1 MSNKKKEVSKATPY
15 ILDFVFIFVG
25 CAVLATGINLF
36 LAPNMISSGGI
47 SSVGT
52 ILLHLF
58 GVDLWITNLAANVLL
73 FLLGFRFLGKY
84 AVLKTTAGI
93 LFLSM
98 FLWLSDFL
106 PKYTE
111 DKILATVVGGVLVG
125 LGVGLVVRRDG
136 STGGSDFAA
145 LMIKRFM
152 PHVSI
157 ANLILVM
164 DCAVIILSGIVFK
177 SVSIT
182 IYSVIAM
189 YISSKVTDWV
199 VLRGDAAKSVQI
211 LSPKNEEI
219 AAMIMERFERGVTGV
234 HCTGMYTGKNG
245 LMLMCLVSPKELPRL
260 ANAVRKID
268 PSCFMVIGDARE
280 VLGMG
285 FKEKSDYDQIK

>member
-1 MSNKKKEVSKATPY
+1 MSNKKKGISKATPY
-15 ILDFVFIFVG
+15 ILDFSFIFVG
-25 CAVLATGINLF
+25 CAVLAAGINLF

-73 FLLGFRFLGKY
+73 FLLCFRFLGKY

-145 LMIKRFM
+145 LMIKRFL

-164 DCAVIILSGIVFK
+164 DCAVILLSGIVFK
-177 SVSIT
+177 SVSVT

-189 YISSKVTDWV
+189 YISSKITDWV
-199 VLRGDAAKSVQI
+199 VLLGDAAKSVQI

-219 AAMIMERFERGVTGV
+219 AAMIMEKFERGVTGV
-234 HCTGMYTGKNG
+234 HCTGMYTGKDG
-245 LMLMCLVSPKELPRL
+245 LMLMCLVSPKELPKL

>member
-1 MSNKKKEVSKATPY
+1 MSNKKKDVSKATPY

-25 CAVLATGINLF
+25 CAVLAAGINLF

-84 AVLKTTAGI
+84 AVLKTTVGI

-145 LMIKRFM
+145 LMIKRFL

-164 DCAVIILSGIVFK
+164 DCAVILLSGIVFK
-177 SVSIT
+177 SVSVT

-189 YISSKVTDWV
+189 YISSKITDWV
-199 VLRGDAAKSVQI
+199 VLFGDAAKSVQI

>member
-1 MSNKKKEVSKATPY
+1 MKKAKPY
-15 ILDFVFIFVG
+15 ILDFGFIFVG
-25 CAVLATGINLF
+25 CFVLALGINVF

-58 GVDLWITNLAANVLL
+58 GVDLWITNLVANLLL
-73 FLLGFRFLGKY
+73 FVLGFRFLGKY

-93 LFLSM
+93 LFLSA
-98 FLWLSDFL
+98 FLWVTDFI
-106 PKYTE
+106 PKFSE
-111 DKILATVVGGVLVG
+111 DMILATVVGGVLVG

-145 LMIKRFM
+145 LMIKRFL

-177 SVSIT
+177 SVTIT

-211 LSPKNEEI
+211 ISSKNEEI
-219 AAMIMERFERGVTGV
+219 AQMIMKDFERGVTGV
-234 HCTGMYTGKNG
+234 HCKGMYSEQEG

-268 PSCFMVIGDARE
+268 PSSFMVIGDVRE
-280 VLGMG
+280 VLGEG

>member
-1 MSNKKKEVSKATPY
+1 MKKARPY
-15 ILDFVFIFVG
+15 IIDFLFIALG
-25 CAVLATGINLF
+25 CFILAVGINVF
-36 LAPNMISSGGI
+36 LAPSKISSGGI

-58 GVDLWITNLAANVLL
+58 GIDLWITNLVANVVL

-84 AVLKTTAGI
+84 AVVKTAVGI
-93 LFLSM
+93 GFLSLFL
-98 FLWLSDFL
+98 WVTEWI
-106 PKYTE
+106 PKFTE
-111 DKILATVVGGVLVG
+111 DMILATIVGGVLVG

-145 LMIKRFM
+145 LMVKRVM

-164 DCAVIILSGIVFK
+164 DCVVIILSGIVFK

-189 YISSKVTDWV
+189 YISSKITDWV

-211 LSPKNEEI
+211 ISRKNEEI
-219 AAMIMERFERGVTGV
+219 AAMIMEKFERGVTGV
-234 HCTGMYTGKNG
+234 HCKGMYTEKEG

>member
-1 MSNKKKEVSKATPY
+1 MKKAKPY
-15 ILDFVFIFVG
+15 ILDFSFILVG
-25 CAVLATGINLF
+25 CFVLALGINVF

-58 GVDLWITNLAANVLL
+58 GVDLWITNLVANLVL

-93 LFLSM
+93 LFLSA
-98 FLWLSDFL
+98 FLWLTDFF
-106 PKYTE
+106 PKFSE
-111 DKILATVVGGVLVG
+111 DMILATVVGGVLVG
-125 LGVGLVVRRDG
+125 LGVGLMVRRDG

-145 LMIKRFM
+145 LMIKRFL
-152 PHVSI
+152 PHISI

-177 SVSIT
+177 SVTVT

-211 LSPKNEEI
+211 ISSKNEEI
-219 AAMIMERFERGVTGV
+219 AQMIMRDFERGVTGV
-234 HCTGMYTGKNG
+234 HCKGMYTEKEG
-245 LMLMCLVSPKELPRL
+245 LMLLCLVSPKELPRL

-268 PSCFMVIGDARE
+268 PASFMVIGDARE
-280 VLGMG
+280 VLGEG

>member
-1 MSNKKKEVSKATPY
+1 MSNKKKDVSKATPY

-25 CAVLATGINLF
+25 CAVLAAGINLF

-84 AVLKTTAGI
+84 AVLKTTVGI

-145 LMIKRFM
+145 LMIKRFL

-164 DCAVIILSGIVFK
+164 DCAVILLSGIVFK
-177 SVSIT
+177 SVSVT

-189 YISSKVTDWV
+189 YISSKITDWV
-199 VLRGDAAKSVQI
+199 VHLGDAAQSVPI

-234 HCTGMYTGKNG
+234 HCTGMYTGKDG

-268 PSCFMVIGDARE
+268 PSCFMVIGDAKE

>member
-1 MSNKKKEVSKATPY
+1 MKKAKPY
-15 ILDFVFIFVG
+15 ILDFSLILVG
-25 CAVLATGINLF
+25 CFVLALGINVF

-58 GVDLWITNLAANVLL
+58 GVDLWITNLVANLVL

-93 LFLSM
+93 LFLSA
-98 FLWLSDFL
+98 FLWLTDFF
-106 PKYTE
+106 PKFSE
-111 DKILATVVGGVLVG
+111 DMILATVVGGVLVG

-145 LMIKRFM
+145 LMIKRFL

-157 ANLILVM
+157 ANLILIM
-164 DCAVIILSGIVFK
+164 DCAVIVLSGIVFK
-177 SVSIT
+177 SVTIT
-182 IYSVIAM
+182 IYSVISM

-211 LSPKNEEI
+211 ISSKNEEI
-219 AAMIMERFERGVTGV
+219 ARMIMEKFERGVTGV
-234 HCTGMYTGKNG
+234 HCKGMYSEKEG
-245 LMLMCLVSPKELPRL
+245 LMLLCLVSPKELPRL
-260 ANAVRKID
+260 ANAVRRID
-268 PSCFMVIGDARE
+268 PSSFMVIGDARE
-280 VLGMG
+280 VLGEG

>member
-1 MSNKKKEVSKATPY
+1 MSNKKKDVSKATPY

-25 CAVLATGINLF
+25 CAVLAAGINLF

-145 LMIKRFM
+145 LMIKRFL

-164 DCAVIILSGIVFK
+164 DCAVILLSGIVFK
-177 SVSIT
+177 SVSVT

-189 YISSKVTDWV
+189 YISSKITDWV
-199 VLRGDAAKSVQI
+199 VLLGDAAKSVQI

-234 HCTGMYTGKNG
+234 HCTGMYTGKDG
-245 LMLMCLVSPKELPRL
+245 LMLMCLVSPKELPKL

>member
-1 MSNKKKEVSKATPY
+1 MSNKKKDVSKATPY

-25 CAVLATGINLF
+25 CAVLAAGINLF
-36 LAPNMISSGGI
+36 LAPNMIYSGGI

-145 LMIKRFM
+145 LMIKRFL

-164 DCAVIILSGIVFK
+164 DCAVIVLSGIVFK
-177 SVSIT
+177 DVSVT

-199 VLRGDAAKSVQI
+199 VLLGDAAKSVQI

-234 HCTGMYTGKNG
+234 HCTGMYTGKDG
-245 LMLMCLVSPKELPRL
+245 LMLMCLVSPKELPKL

>member
-1 MSNKKKEVSKATPY
+1 MSNKKKDVSKATPY

-25 CAVLATGINLF
+25 CAVLAAGINLF

-219 AAMIMERFERGVTGV
+219 AVMIMERFERGVTGV
-234 HCTGMYTGKNG
+234 HCTGMYTGKDG

>member
-1 MSNKKKEVSKATPY
+1 MSNKKKDVSKATPY

-25 CAVLATGINLF
+25 CAVLAAGINLF

-145 LMIKRFM
+145 LMIKRFL

-164 DCAVIILSGIVFK
+164 DCAVILLSGIVFK
-177 SVSIT
+177 SVSVT
-182 IYSVIAM
+182 IYSVLAM
-189 YISSKVTDWV
+189 YISSKITDWV
-199 VLRGDAAKSVQI
+199 VLLGDAAKSVQI

-234 HCTGMYTGKNG
+234 HCTGMYTGKDG

>member
-1 MSNKKKEVSKATPY
+1 MSNKKKDVSKATPY

-25 CAVLATGINLF
+25 CAVLAAGINLF

-145 LMIKRFM
+145 LMIKRFL

-164 DCAVIILSGIVFK
+164 DCAVILLSGIVFK
-177 SVSIT
+177 SVSVT

-189 YISSKVTDWV
+189 YISSKITDWV
-199 VLRGDAAKSVQI
+199 VLLGDAAKSVQI

-234 HCTGMYTGKNG
+234 HCTGMYTGKDG
-245 LMLMCLVSPKELPRL
+245 LMLMCLVSPKELPKL

-280 VLGMG
+280 VFGMG

>member
-1 MSNKKKEVSKATPY
+1 MKKAKPY
-15 ILDFVFIFVG
+15 ILDFSFILVG
-25 CAVLATGINLF
+25 CFVLALGINVF

-58 GVDLWITNLAANVLL
+58 GVDLWITNLVANLVL

-93 LFLSM
+93 LFLSA
-98 FLWLSDFL
+98 FLWLTDFF
-106 PKYTE
+106 PKFSE
-111 DKILATVVGGVLVG
+111 DMILATVVGGVLVG

-145 LMIKRFM
+145 LMIKRFL
-152 PHVSI
+152 PHISI

-177 SVSIT
+177 SVTVT

-211 LSPKNEEI
+211 ISSKNEEI
-219 AAMIMERFERGVTGV
+219 AQMIMRDFERGVTGV
-234 HCTGMYTGKNG
+234 HCKGMYTEKEG
-245 LMLMCLVSPKELPRL
+245 LMLLCLVSPKELPRL

-268 PSCFMVIGDARE
+268 PASFMVIGDARE
-280 VLGMG
+280 VLGEG

>member
-1 MSNKKKEVSKATPY
+1 MSNKKKDVSKATPY

-25 CAVLATGINLF
+25 CAVLAAGINLF

-145 LMIKRFM
+145 LMIKRFL

-164 DCAVIILSGIVFK
+164 DCAVILLSGIVFK
-177 SVSIT
+177 SVSVT

-189 YISSKVTDWV
+189 YISSKITDWV
-199 VLRGDAAKSVQI
+199 VLLGDAAKSVQI

-234 HCTGMYTGKNG
+234 HCTGLYTGKDG
-245 LMLMCLVSPKELPRL
+245 LMLMCLVSPKELPKL

>member
-1 MSNKKKEVSKATPY
+1 MKKAKPY
-15 ILDFVFIFVG
+15 IVDFLFIIAG
-25 CAVLATGINLF
+25 CLVLAVGINLF
-36 LAPNMISSGGI
+36 LAPSMISSGGI
-47 SSVGT
+47 SSIGT

-58 GVDLWITNLAANVLL
+58 GVDLWITNLVANVLL

-84 AVLKTTAGI
+84 AVAKTAAGI
-93 LFLSM
+93 AFLSL

-106 PKYTE
+106 PKFSG
-111 DKILATVVGGVLVG
+111 DMILATVVGGVLVG

-145 LMIKRFM
+145 LMIKRFL

-177 SVSIT
+177 SVSVT

-211 LSPKNEEI
+211 LSEKNEEI
-219 AAMIMERFERGVTGV
+219 AQMIMERFERGVTGV
-234 HCTGMYTGKNG
+234 HCRGMYSKKEG

-260 ANAVRKID
+260 VSAVRRID
-268 PSCFMVIGDARE
+268 PACFLVIEDARE
-280 VLGMG
+280 VLGEG

>member
-1 MSNKKKEVSKATPY
+1 MSNKKKDVSKATPY

-25 CAVLATGINLF
+25 CAVLAAGINLF

-84 AVLKTTAGI
+84 AVLKTTVGI

-145 LMIKRFM
+145 LMIKRFL

-164 DCAVIILSGIVFK
+164 DCAVILLSGIVFK
-177 SVSIT
+177 SVSVT

-189 YISSKVTDWV
+189 YISSKITDWV
-199 VLRGDAAKSVQI
+199 VLLGDAAKSVQI

-234 HCTGMYTGKNG
+234 HCTGMYTGKDG
-245 LMLMCLVSPKELPRL
+245 LMLMCLVSPKELPKL

>member
-1 MSNKKKEVSKATPY
+1 MSNKKKDVSKATPY

-25 CAVLATGINLF
+25 CAVLAAGINLF

-125 LGVGLVVRRDG
+125 LGVGLVIRRDG

-145 LMIKRFM
+145 LMIKRFL

-164 DCAVIILSGIVFK
+164 DCAVILLSGIVFK
-177 SVSIT
+177 SVSVT

-189 YISSKVTDWV
+189 YISSKITDWV
-199 VLRGDAAKSVQI
+199 VLLGDAAKSVQI

-234 HCTGMYTGKNG
+234 HCTGLYTGKDG
-245 LMLMCLVSPKELPRL
+245 LMLMCLVSPKELPKL

>member
-1 MSNKKKEVSKATPY
+1 MSNKKKGISKATPY
-15 ILDFVFIFVG
+15 ILDFAFIFVG
-25 CAVLATGINLF
+25 CAVLAAGINLF

>member
-1 MSNKKKEVSKATPY
+1 MSNKKKNVSKATPY
-15 ILDFVFIFVG
+15 ILDFAFIFVG
-25 CAVLATGINLF
+25 CAVLAAGINLF

>member
-1 MSNKKKEVSKATPY
+1 MHMKKARPY
-15 ILDFVFIFVG
+15 IIDFLFIILG
-25 CAVLATGINLF
+25 CFVLAVGINTF
-36 LAPNMISSGGI
+36 LAPSKISSGGI

-58 GVDLWITNLAANVLL
+58 GIDLWITNLVANVVL
-73 FLLGFRFLGKY
+73 FALGFRFLGKY
-84 AVLKTTAGI
+84 AVAKTAAGI
-93 LFLSM
+93 AFLSL
-98 FLWLSDFL
+98 FLWLTDFM
-106 PKYTE
+106 PKFNKPDE
-111 DKILATVVGGVLVG
+111 MILATVVGGVLVG

-145 LMIKRFM
+145 LMIKRFL

-164 DCAVIILSGIVFK
+164 DCAVIVLSGIVFK
-177 SVSIT
+177 DVSVT

-219 AAMIMERFERGVTGV
+219 AQMIMEKFERGVTGV
-234 HCTGMYTGKNG
+234 HCRGMYTEKEG
-245 LMLMCLVSPKELPRL
+245 LMLMCLVSPKELPQL
-260 ANAVRKID
+260 ASAVRKID
-268 PSCFMVIGDARE
+268 PSCFMVIGDAKE
-280 VLGMG
+280 VLGEG
-285 FKEKSDYDQIK
+285 FKQKSDYDQIM

>member
-1 MSNKKKEVSKATPY
+1 MSNKKKGISKATPY
-15 ILDFVFIFVG
+15 ILDFLFIFVG
-25 CAVLATGINLF
+25 CAVLAAGINLF

-84 AVLKTTAGI
+84 AVMKTTAGI

-145 LMIKRFM
+145 LMIKRFL

-164 DCAVIILSGIVFK
+164 DCAVILLSGIVFK
-177 SVSIT
+177 SVSVT

-189 YISSKVTDWV
+189 YISSKITDWV
-199 VLRGDAAKSVQI
+199 VLLGDAAKSVQI

-219 AAMIMERFERGVTGV
+219 AAMIMEKFERGVTGV
-234 HCTGMYTGKNG
+234 HCTGMYTGKDG
-245 LMLMCLVSPKELPRL
+245 LMLMCLVSPKELPKL

>member
-1 MSNKKKEVSKATPY
+1 MKKAKPY
-15 ILDFVFIFVG
+15 IVDFLFIIAG
-25 CAVLATGINLF
+25 CLVLAVGINLF
-36 LAPNMISSGGI
+36 LAPSMISSGGI
-47 SSVGT
+47 SSIGT

-58 GVDLWITNLAANVLL
+58 GVDLWITNLVANVLL

-84 AVLKTTAGI
+84 AVAKTAAGI
-93 LFLSM
+93 AFLSL

-106 PKYTE
+106 PKFRG
-111 DKILATVVGGVLVG
+111 DMILATVVGGVLVG

-145 LMIKRFM
+145 LMIKRFL

-177 SVSIT
+177 SVSVT

-211 LSPKNEEI
+211 LSEKNEEI
-219 AAMIMERFERGVTGV
+219 AQMIMERFERGVTGV
-234 HCTGMYTGKNG
+234 HCRGMYSKKEG

-260 ANAVRKID
+260 VSAVRRID
-268 PSCFMVIGDARE
+268 PACFLVIEDARE
-280 VLGMG
+280 VLGEG

>member
-1 MSNKKKEVSKATPY
+1 MSNKKKGISKATPY

-25 CAVLATGINLF
+25 CAVLAAGINLF

-234 HCTGMYTGKNG
+234 HCTGMYTGKDG